1 MDYYSNGRD
10 VALRIA
16 RYRQYIENSSSD
28 WVEVSDCSII
38 EQDFEILK
46 TKEKRQHRIMSSI
59 MIGLFCVVLVQAVF
73 LINTVDKIDKS
84 LFIFVF
90 LFIIVFLIIDVVCAG
105 KKGPFVISVK
115 SNSGATVK
123 RAKVSAVKRLVR
135 DMQNFENRKKLK
147 K

>member
-1 MDYYSNGRD
+1 MDYYINGRD
-10 VALRIA
+10 VSSRIA
-16 RYRQYIENSSSD
+16 TYQQCIKNSSSD
-28 WVEVSDCSII
+28 WVDVSDCSII
-38 EQDFEILK
+38 EQDFEVLK
-46 TKEKRQHRIMSSI
+46 TKEKRQHRIMGFVMLS
-59 MIGLFCVVLVQAVF
+59 LFCVVLIPTVF
-73 LINTVDKIDKS
+73 LINTVDKIAKP

-135 DMQNFENRKKLK
+135 DMQSVK
-147 K
+147 